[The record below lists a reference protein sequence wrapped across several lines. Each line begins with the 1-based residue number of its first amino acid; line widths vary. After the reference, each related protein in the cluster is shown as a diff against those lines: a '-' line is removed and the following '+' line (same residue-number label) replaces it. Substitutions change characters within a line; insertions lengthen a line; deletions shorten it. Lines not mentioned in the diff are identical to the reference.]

1 MEPNVN
7 PKDSGTTRSGVFQTA
22 TEMLGQM
29 RSGQISAVEL
39 LDLHLDQV
47 CAVNSEI
54 NAIVA
59 FDEDRAR
66 HQARLADEAR
76 CRGEDTGSLHGLPM
90 TIKDVF
96 SVVGMPVTG
105 GLPHLSG
112 YMPESDSE
120 VVTALR
126 EAGAVIFGKSN
137 VPEGAGDHQSY
148 NAIYGSTNNPWD
160 LARTPGG
167 SSGGAAAALAA
178 GMTPLEI
185 GSDVG
190 GSIRCPAHFCGVY
203 GHKSSYGVVPVQGH
217 VPPGPNSLRKAE
229 MLVAGPMAR
238 DPHDLELLFNVIS
251 RPKDSSRD
259 ANHWPLPETR
269 HQRLE
274 DFRVAVW
281 LDEKSYPV
289 DTRYGDTI
297 EGLVEDLKRLGANVR
312 AARPDIDPSASQS
325 TYFKTL
331 FGEFCASAPQK
342 IYDASIAAREA
353 VGGDHGPYGEWIA
366 AATTQALRTWQG
378 HLEHREQ
385 MRRKWAAYFREFDV
399 LICPVMSTV
408 AFPHDHHGA
417 DHVEQLA
424 RTIEIS
430 GEKRPYLDNLLWPG
444 VVTVANLPSTV
455 VPTRRFVD
463 GLPAGAQIVGDFLED
478 RTTLRFAQLLHDRL
492 GGYEMPPRWRRDQS
506 H

>member
-1 MEPNVN
+1 MN
-7 PKDSGTTRSGVFQTA
+7 PKDSGTTRAGVFQTA

-39 LDLHLDQV
+39 LDLHLEQV
-47 CAVNSEI
+47 RAVNPEI

-59 FDEDRAR
+59 VDEERAR
-66 HQARLADEAR
+66 LQARLADEAR
-76 CRGEDTGSLHGLPM
+76 GRGEDRGSLQGLPM

-112 YMPESDSE
+112 YMPECDSE
-120 VVTALR
+120 VVSALR
-126 EAGAVIFGKSN
+126 DAGAVIFGKSN

-148 NAIYGSTNNPWD
+148 NPIYGSTNNPWD
-160 LARTPGG
+160 LSRTPGG

-203 GHKSSYGVVPVQGH
+203 GHKSSYGVVPLHGH

-238 DPHDLELLFNVIS
+238 DPYDLELLFDVIS
-251 RPKDSSRD
+251 RPTERSRT
-259 ANHWPLPETR
+259 ANHWPLPEPR
-269 HQRLE
+269 HQRFE

-281 LDEKSYPV
+281 LDEKTYPV
-289 DTRYGDTI
+289 DTAYLDAI
-297 EGLVEDLKRLGANVR
+297 EGLIKDLEGLGVNVR
-312 AARPDIDPSASQS
+312 AARPDIDTDASAN
-325 TYFKTL
+325 TYFNML
-331 FGEFCASAPQK
+331 FGEFCASAPHK
-342 IYDASIAAREA
+342 MYVDSKTAREA
-353 VGGDHGPYGEWIA
+353 VGGDNGRYGEWIA
-366 AATTQALRTWQG
+366 AATVQDLRTWQG

-385 MRRKWAAYFREFDV
+385 MKRAWTAFFGEFDV
-399 LICPVMSTV
+399 LICPVMATV

-417 DHVEQLA
+417 DHVAQLA

-430 GEKRPYLDNLLWPG
+430 GEKRPYLDNLKWPG
-444 VVTVANLPSTV
+444 LITVASLPSTV
-455 VPTRRFVD
+455 IPTRRFVD
-463 GLPAGAQIVGDFLED
+463 GLPAGVQVVGDFLDD
-478 RTTLRFAQLLHDRL
+478 RTSLRFAQLLHDRV
-492 GGYEMPPRWRRDQS
+492 GGYEMPAR
-506 H
+506 